1 MGNIYKHKIEEEIQK
16 RQQADKTAP
25 SDASLDAVAGTDV
38 GDDQEE
44 EGDVGRAQET
54 NDNSSANMTPALET
68 ISSEAERLEI
78 GSGGGGGARSLRSKN
93 DYYFSDD
100 STVATPQPR

>member
-1 MGNIYKHKIEEEIQK
+1 MGNIVKHKIEEEIQK

-38 GDDQEE
+38 GDDPEE
-44 EGDVGRAQET
+44 EGEGGKAQNA
-54 NDNSSANMTPALET
+54 NDNASANMTPALET
-68 ISSEAERLEI
+68 ISSEAERMEI
-78 GSGGGGGARSLRSKN
+78 GSGSGGGVRSLRSKN